1 MKKTKIISTLLIV
14 SAVNLALMVP
24 GGFIESRDFSH
35 ISPIILGGFNIFL
48 TLLGMVSLFLVYF
61 VSKKRRWALKTAFIC
76 GLSYFIVYTIDLA
89 EIFPKTPTAMPLLL
103 LVLEILGTVLSIPL
117 MYYSTLK
124 ITIANNKNEEKTE
137 PNKYIYWLIGLAI
150 LLSIGIIIFA
160 TKSAM
165 TAK

>member
-61 VSKKRRWALKTAFIC
+61 IGKKQKWALKTAFIC

-89 EIFPKTPTAMPLLL
+89 EIFPKTPTVMPLLL
-103 LVLEILGTVLSIPL
+103 LVLEILGTILSIPL

-124 ITIANNKNEEKTE
+124 VTIANSKNEEKTE
-137 PNKYIYWLIGLAI
+137 PNKYIYWLIALAI
-150 LLSIGIIIFA
+150 LLGIGIIIFA